1 MIPLTA
7 LVTGA
12 SAGLGEEFAR
22 LLAKDG
28 HNPVL
33 VARNGQRLQQLA
45 DELRQRYGVT
55 PHVFPCDLSQP
66 GAAQELYAALR
77 QADLCIDILINNA
90 GFGLNGKYYENPAEQ
105 EFALLQVNVV
115 AVAQLTRLILPG
127 MVARGLGR
135 VLNIASTAAFQPGP
149 GMAGYFAS
157 KAYVLSLSEA
167 LAEELKGTGVSVTA
181 LCPGPTETEFIDR
194 AGMEESLLFKLAK
207 QSAHKVASIGYQAML
222 KGEAVVVPGVHNWAV
237 TQTVR
242 LAPRSVARSLAGF
255 LVK

>member
-242 LAPRSVARSLAGF
+242 LAPRSVARSLAVF

>member
-66 GAAQELYAALR
+66 GAAQDLYAALR